1 MPDFDISALSLAS
14 PPLAAP
20 VTTYRPAVRV
30 RNNGIHPADV
40 TGNLRIYRRE
50 PPGDLLATHQL
61 SLLNLGAGLEG
72 DALSSGYWTPV
83 TDDIGRE
90 FLFTAH
96 VDTASDQNP
105 GNNDL
110 SPVTVIVTAGE
121 PPPPPAVQ
129 AHATQHE
136 SGGGDQVEI
145 TGLHGLAADA
155 QTALAHKTTHQ
166 AGGADVMNV
175 DGLLGQLA
183 EGQPIADHHESHED
197 GGGDKLYV
205 GALHG
210 ELADNQP
217 AKVHD
222 NAKHDPN
229 YTTVTEFNNHLA
241 DTTDVHEVAT
251 NLEHVA
257 KKGKANGYAGLGA
270 NALVPIAQ
278 LAPIPEPGPIRFLRN
293 DQAWGDMLAHAS
305 SHQYGG
311 TDEISIAG
319 LSGKT
324 ADDQDPTAH
333 AVSHGAAGNDVISI
347 AGLQG
352 KALDAQDPV
361 GHHTSHEIGGS
372 DEITGL
378 GAAPHKTTH
387 EDGGAD
393 EISVAG
399 LAGELADNQPP
410 KSHGNAAHS
419 VTFEDQA
426 HKGAISGYCPL
437 GADSIIPDEYLPPSV
452 PAANAPYTLRALN
465 SSQVVSA
472 PGDTLVFGELT
483 TNVSIR
489 PNWCY
494 RIILTG
500 WVNPHAQDT
509 YLQFLGKMA
518 QGLVDTWLCS
528 AVLLFPASP
537 VNSQH
542 FRYEARLYFR
552 EGSLST
558 SSDLGN
564 IAAQSRSG
572 DNALPWDKA
581 VFTSWQWY
589 CHLGTPLL
597 TVYILSRQAI
607 LEPYTPP

>member
-1 MPDFDISALSLAS
+1 MADFDVGVVSLSAPPS
-14 PPLAAP
+14 PAVIQP
-20 VTTYRPAVRV
+20 YRPAVLV
-30 RNNGIHPADV
+30 RNNGVHDALAV
-40 TGNLRIYRRE
+40 GSLRIYS
-50 PPGDLLATHQL
+50 P
-61 SLLNLGAGLEG
+61 AGLLLFTTE
-72 DALSSGYWTPV
+72 LYSGTIAPGATEPAQSIAYWTPAEL
-83 TDDIGRE
+83 GRHQV
-90 FLFTAH
+90 LAY
-96 VDTASDQNP
+96 VSCINDQLES
-105 GNNDL
+105 NNSL
-110 SPVTVIVTAGE
+110 PPCFVEIIAGE
-121 PPPPPAVQ
+121 PPPPSEVQ
-129 AHATQHE
+129 PHAAQHE
-136 SGGGDQVEI
+136 DGGGDEI
-145 TGLHGLAADA
+145 NIDGLHGRATDA
-155 QTALAHKTTHQ
+155 QTALQHRTTHQ

-305 SHQYGG
+305 SHQDGG
-311 TDEISIAG
+311 TDEISITG
-319 LSGKT
+319 LK
-324 ADDQDPTAH
+324 
-333 AVSHGAAGNDVISI
+333 
-347 AGLQG
+347 G

-500 WVNPHAQDT
+500 WVNPHALDT

-537 VNSQH
+537 VFSQH

>member
-1 MPDFDISALSLAS
+1 VL
-14 PPLAAP
+14 
-20 VTTYRPAVRV
+20 V
-30 RNNGIHPADV
+30 RNNGVHDALAV
-40 TGNLRIYRRE
+40 GSLRIYS
-50 PPGDLLATHQL
+50 P
-61 SLLNLGAGLEG
+61 AGLLIFTTE
-72 DALSSGYWTPV
+72 LYSGTIAPGATEPAQSIAYWTPAEL
-83 TDDIGRE
+83 GRHQV
-90 FLFTAH
+90 LAY
-96 VDTASDQNP
+96 VSCINDQLES
-105 GNNDL
+105 NNSL
-110 SPVTVIVTAGE
+110 PPCFVEIIAGE
-121 PPPPPAVQ
+121 PPPPSEVQ
-129 AHATQHE
+129 PHAAQHE
-136 SGGGDQVEI
+136 DGGGDEI
-145 TGLHGLAADA
+145 NIDGLHGRATDA
-155 QTALAHKTTHQ
+155 QTALQHRTTHQ

-305 SHQYGG
+305 SHQDGG

-319 LSGKT
+319 LK
-324 ADDQDPTAH
+324 
-333 AVSHGAAGNDVISI
+333 
-347 AGLQG
+347 G

-537 VNSQH
+537 VFSQH

-564 IAAQSRSG
+564 IAAESRSG

-589 CHLGTPLL
+589 CHMGTPLL